1 MIAYLDLLFLR
12 GRICWEQRDYWERI
26 GRWDMKEKLTKTMQF
41 SAGRYVPEFIR
52 VQDERH
58 RSRFLWAE
66 CVGKASDLKIA

>member
-1 MIAYLDLLFLR
+1 
-12 GRICWEQRDYWERI
+12 
-26 GRWDMKEKLTKTMQF
+26 MKEKLTKTMQF
-41 SAGRYVPEFIR
+41 SAGRCVPEFIR